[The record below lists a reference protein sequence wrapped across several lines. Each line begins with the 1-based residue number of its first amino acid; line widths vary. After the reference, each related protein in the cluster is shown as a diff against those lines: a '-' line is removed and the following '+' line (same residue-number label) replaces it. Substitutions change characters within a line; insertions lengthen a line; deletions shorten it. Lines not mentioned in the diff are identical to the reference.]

1 MITSPQSKAS
11 RTAAVLEGQVAVV
24 VGGLGGIGRAFAEK
38 AKAAGAIVSCWD
50 VPATASV
57 DFMDRYVRC
66 DVTDE
71 QSVVAATQS
80 TIKAFGRID
89 ILVNSAGVT
98 GLTARVEDSDLSEW
112 ERVLA
117 INLTGTFLTC
127 KAVVR
132 AMRERGYGR
141 IVNVSSIAGKEGNPN
156 QAAYSASKAGVIGLT
171 KSIARENADTG
182 IRANCIT
189 PSITATDLVL
199 QMTEA
204 QRQLVLAKIPIGRP
218 GEPGEIAD
226 MMLFMASPA
235 CSFSTGAI
243 FDASGGRATY

>member
-1 MITSPQSKAS
+1 MLTSAQSKAS
-11 RTAAVLEGQVAVV
+11 RPAAILDGQVAVV

-38 AKAAGAIVSCWD
+38 AKAAGATVCCWD
-50 VPATASV
+50 TSATASG

-71 QSVVAATQS
+71 QSVIAATES
-80 TIKAFGRID
+80 TLKAFGRID

-98 GLTARVEDSDLSEW
+98 GLTARVEDSDLAEW

-132 AMRERGYGR
+132 SMRDRGYGR

-182 IRANCIT
+182 IRVNCIT
-189 PSITATDLVL
+189 PSITATELVL

>member
-1 MITSPQSKAS
+1 MFKSLQSTVSPMGA
-11 RTAAVLEGQVAVV
+11 LLDGQVAVV
-24 VGGLGGIGRAFAEK
+24 VGGLGGIGRAFAK
-38 AKAAGAIVSCWD
+38 RAKAAGATVSCWD
-50 VPATASV
+50 VPVTASG

-71 QSVVAATQS
+71 QSVTSATES
-80 TIKAFGRID
+80 TLEAFGQID

-98 GLTARVEDSDLSEW
+98 GLTARVEDSDLTEW

-127 KAVVR
+127 KSVMR
-132 AMRERGYGR
+132 SMRERGYGR

-182 IRANCIT
+182 IRVNCIT

-204 QRQLVLAKIPIGRP
+204 QRQLVLTKIPIGRP
-218 GEPGEIAD
+218 AEPGEIAD
-226 MMLFMASPA
+226 LMLFMASPA

>member
-1 MITSPQSKAS
+1 M
-11 RTAAVLEGQVAVV
+11 AAILEGQVAVV

-38 AKAAGAIVSCWD
+38 VKAVGAIVSCWD
-50 VPATASV
+50 VPEAARG
-57 DFMDRYVRC
+57 DHIDHYARC

-71 QSVVAATQS
+71 QSVAAAAQATL
-80 TIKAFGRID
+80 AEFGRID

-98 GLTARVEDSDLSEW
+98 GLTARVENCDLSEW
-112 ERVLA
+112 ERVMA

-127 KAVVR
+127 KIVLP

-171 KSIARENADTG
+171 KSLARENADTG

-189 PSITATDLVL
+189 PAITATDLVL

-218 GEPGEIAD
+218 GEPGEIAE

-235 CSFSTGAI
+235 CSFSTGAV

>member
-1 MITSPQSKAS
+1 MVNSLQSTL
-11 RTAAVLEGQVAVV
+11 RPVGLDGQVAVV
-24 VGGLGGIGRAFAEK
+24 VGGLGGIGRAFAER
-38 AKAAGAIVSCWD
+38 AKAAGATVFCWD
-50 VPATASV
+50 IPTTASG
-57 DFMDRYVRC
+57 DFMHRYVRC

-71 QSVVAATQS
+71 QSVTAATES
-80 TIKAFGRID
+80 TLESFGQID

-98 GLTARVEDSDLSEW
+98 GLTARVEDSELKEW

-127 KAVVR
+127 KAVIR
-132 AMRERGYGR
+132 TMRERGYGR

-156 QAAYSASKAGVIGLT
+156 QAAYSASKAGVIGFT
-171 KSIARENADTG
+171 KSIARENADTD
-182 IRANCIT
+182 IRVNCIT
-189 PSITATDLVL
+189 PSITATGLVL

-204 QRQLVLAKIPIGRP
+204 QRQLVLGKIPIGRP